1 MQPVTVILDEADFAR
16 LGEAAARRGES
27 LERTAAE
34 VMRLGLERERVIAEG
49 IAALERLRAEA
60 EPIDEAEAMRIAIE
74 EVRAM
79 RAERRA
85 AGRP

>member
-1 MQPVTVILDEADFAR
+1 MQPVTVTLDEADFAR
-16 LGEAAARRGES
+16 LSEAAARRSEP
-27 LERTAAE
+27 LEKTAADL
-34 VMRLGLERERVIAEG
+34 MRLGLERERVIAEG

-60 EPIDEAEAMRIAIE
+60 EPIDEDEAMRTAIE